1 MLPEIDRTAIPATHL
16 GNVLRDTTCALC
28 RRPAWRT
35 SHTARALRLREK
47 VSGLFSGELSSEKI
61 PRREDPNVQT
71 KRAGFITP

>member
-35 SHTARALRLREK
+35 SHTAREK
-47 VSGLFSGELSSEKI
+47 VSGLFSGELSSEKM
-61 PRREDPNVQT
+61 PRREAPNVQT